1 MNITEI
7 LQSWKEDTRLDDV
20 VLDAEALKIPSLHHK
35 YIEELTLARARVKM
49 QRRELRLL
57 RTRLFSYYSGEATA
71 NDLDLLNREQ
81 FRGRVLK
88 SELKDRLDNDA
99 DIIELESKIDMIQE
113 KVDLLTDIMKS
124 IHSRGFQIN
133 TAVNH
138 RKMMLGS

>member
-20 VLDAEALKIPSLHHK
+20 QLDSESLKIPSLHHK
-35 YIEELTLARARVKM
+35 YIEELTLARSRVKGLKID
-49 QRRELRLL
+49 LRKL
-57 RTRLFSYYSGEATA
+57 RSRLFSYYSGESTS
-71 NDLDLLNREQ
+71 NDLEILGREQ
-81 FRGRVLK
+81 FRGRILK
-88 SELKDRLDNDA
+88 SEIKDRLDMDSEV
-99 DIIELESKIDMIQE
+99 ITLESRIEASSE

-138 RKMMLGS
+138 RKLMVGA